1 LLPQTKIS
9 MSKTPWQCGQYSTN
23 LQTHRSFICSCQF
36 RHTDEYTLLL
46 SSMVNSWPPKR
57 WQIISIATQN
67 HLLCH
72 CKARFKLGEQEPFGD
87 DEGENHADCYVNM
100 YHDNSMVTLSIP
112 YFSLLTMVP
121 RRADLTFSGMPAF
134 NNKHSNKII
143 SSSIRL
149 PLMIST
155 VCTVTKEWQSN
166 LGFDPNLSR

>member
-121 RRADLTFSGMPAF
+121 RRANLLSVECPHLTTGTLT
-134 NNKHSNKII
+134 
-143 SSSIRL
+143 R
-149 PLMIST
+149 
-155 VCTVTKEWQSN
+155 
-166 LGFDPNLSR
+166 